1 MYMERKLGN
10 NKTLK
15 NFHINV
21 NGKIVKKYKE
31 GPSAS
36 YNGLVMSAK
45 G

>member
-21 NGKIVKKYKE
+21 NGKIVKKYIRKDQ
-31 GPSAS
+31 AH
-36 YNGLVMSAK
+36 LTIA
-45 G
+45 